1 MASTPE
7 ETDGEKL
14 KAFSYMKPQ
23 GIPECG
29 AKRNWKVMAQQ
40 TCYADS
46 PDMPV
51 PFAGKGL
58 TGMNAENE
66 WCCGSSLS
74 MTDLVLPSVSVY

>member
-1 MASTPE
+1 M
-7 ETDGEKL
+7 
-14 KAFSYMKPQ
+14 PQ
-23 GIPECG
+23 GLLIRE
-29 AKRNWKVMAQQ
+29 AIRHWEVMAQHS
-40 TCYADS
+40 CYADS

-58 TGMNAENE
+58 TGMNAEDE

>member
-1 MASTPE
+1 
-7 ETDGEKL
+7 
-14 KAFSYMKPQ
+14 
-23 GIPECG
+23 
-29 AKRNWKVMAQQ
+29 MAQQ

-46 PDMPV
+46 PDMLV

-58 TGMNAENE
+58 TGMNAEDE

>member
-1 MASTPE
+1 
-7 ETDGEKL
+7 
-14 KAFSYMKPQ
+14 
-23 GIPECG
+23 
-29 AKRNWKVMAQQ
+29 MAQQ

-58 TGMNAENE
+58 TGMNAEDE
-66 WCCGSSLS
+66 WWLA